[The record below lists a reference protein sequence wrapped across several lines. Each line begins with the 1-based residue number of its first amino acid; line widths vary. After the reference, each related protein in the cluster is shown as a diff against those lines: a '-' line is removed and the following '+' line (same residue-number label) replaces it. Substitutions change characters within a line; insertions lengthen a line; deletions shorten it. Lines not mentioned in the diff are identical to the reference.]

1 MLKKSYTS
9 NTRLVLKPQMDSC
22 KKKTEQDFSSDLN
35 SSHLW
40 NNFSIFNFQTLQ
52 WIQLILAYPYITAV
66 YIWYTAC
73 VSVILAWT
81 LLSCKSKWSGKN
93 YIIGVNRSECTSYG
107 MGCVKLKP
115 VRSHYEVVRNKR
127 SNAQFMV
134 VWAVLKWVS
143 YKWQVLQRE
152 EIAVMPGALAHPSS
166 IRQSS
171 DGCFLQWLLN
181 KSSFLSLLSLIL
193 PLWAHT

>member
-1 MLKKSYTS
+1 MADIQNVYLQMGRDSKDCTHLLRKRITGTKCQMLKKSYTS

-73 VSVILAWT
+73 VSVTLAWT

-115 VRSHYEVVRNKR
+115 VRSHY
-127 SNAQFMV
+127 
-134 VWAVLKWVS
+134 
-143 YKWQVLQRE
+143 
-152 EIAVMPGALAHPSS
+152 
-166 IRQSS
+166 
-171 DGCFLQWLLN
+171 
-181 KSSFLSLLSLIL
+181 
-193 PLWAHT
+193 